1 MLATR
6 WEEPTPWK
14 RPWCWKKLKARGES
28 GDRGWDIRMES
39 VTQWTWVWA
48 NSGRQWRTG
57 KPGMLQF
64 MGLQRVGHDLVT
76 EQQQQPQ
83 PRDKGGY
90 LWWKSWAFL
99 KLLTLSQ
106 KQSVPITISLS
117 VDLIR
122 KQTPASTWLTQAV
135 QPHSWYIPQTCP
147 PKRVSLICP
156 SLSLGSV
163 SWAGWLGLLS
173 LWNVCYRG

>member
-1 MLATR
+1 MWELDHKEDWVPKKRSFWIVMLEKTLESSLNRKEIKPVNFLKEIDPENHSKDWCWSWSFIMLATR
-6 WEEPTPWK
+6 CEEPTPWK
-14 RPWCWKKLKARGES
+14 RPWCWERLKARGES

-39 VTQWTWVWA
+39 VTQWTWGWA

-90 LWWKSWAFL
+90 LWWKS
-99 KLLTLSQ
+99 
-106 KQSVPITISLS
+106 
-117 VDLIR
+117 
-122 KQTPASTWLTQAV
+122 
-135 QPHSWYIPQTCP
+135 
-147 PKRVSLICP
+147 
-156 SLSLGSV
+156 
-163 SWAGWLGLLS
+163 
-173 LWNVCYRG
+173 